1 MSTPSH
7 LSQDEAMATIKKT
20 VATTF
25 TLSVAA
31 MSGAYNYL
39 PTPLPGLP
47 AQPTTS
53 DRLVLTLQYHTL
65 TMVVVYFIFSLVG
78 AVRAKDAWDPT
89 NPATAHLTEVPNKIL
104 TNTVEQ
110 ALMFIPSTLIL
121 STYLAEHQMALI
133 PIFIIMFAVGRLL
146 FAIGY
151 LKHPLYRA
159 PGFALGA
166 SVLSM
171 TMAANVWFTLCNHT
185 LAISLP
191 TLAVAIM
198 ALRNFKM

>member
-1 MSTPSH
+1 MF
-7 LSQDEAMATIKKT
+7 Q
-20 VATTF
+20 
-25 TLSVAA
+25 
-31 MSGAYNYL
+31 
-39 PTPLPGLP
+39 
-47 AQPTTS
+47 
-53 DRLVLTLQYHTL
+53 
-65 TMVVVYFIFSLVG
+65 LVG

-121 STYLAEHQMALI
+121 STYLAEHQMAMI

-151 LKHPLYRA
+151 LKHPLYRS
-159 PGFALGA
+159 PGFALGL

-171 TMAANVWFTLCNHT
+171 TMAANVWFTLSTHT

-198 ALRNFKM
+198 ALSNFWM